1 MAGHPP
7 LAASAQAAPLSAD
20 SVAGYERDG
29 YLLGLPVLDDASVRT
44 VQARFRELLAK
55 LPAGTDINRV
65 NCWHKANRWV
75 YELSRLGPILDY
87 VQCVLGDDF
96 YCWGAQFF
104 CKLPAE
110 GEVASADNRRQ
121 TVPWHQDGQYWPL
134 APLEAATVWLAV
146 FDTDAGNGAM
156 QVVAGSHR
164 DGAFEHRINERA
176 DYALAQEIPAERID
190 DDRVVSMD
198 LRAGQMSL
206 HDIGLVH
213 GSTTSRDGRPRVGL
227 TFRYSPTL
235 VQADL
240 AEWPFFEA
248 YPARGAPCYRCIFP
262 EPPAPGLAP
271 SCAEAGV
278 AGPLPVAASSSGIGD
293 ERGTQ
298 A

>member
-7 LAASAQAAPLSAD
+7 LAASARAAPLSAEA
-20 SVAGYERDG
+20 VAGYERDG

-44 VQARFRELLAK
+44 VQARFSELLAK

-104 CKLPAE
+104 CKLPSE
-110 GEVASADNRRQ
+110 GAVASADNRRQ
-121 TVPWHQDGQYWPL
+121 NVPWHQDGQYWPL
-134 APLEAATVWLAV
+134 APLQAATVWLAV

-164 DGAFEHRINERA
+164 DGAFEHRISERA

-227 TFRYSPTL
+227 TFRYSPTR
-235 VQADL
+235 VKADL

-248 YPARGAPCYRCIFP
+248 YPARGA
-262 EPPAPGLAP
+262 AP
-271 SCAEAGV
+271 SRN
-278 AGPLPVAASSSGIGD
+278 PVGKIPSSDAVPTGMFQRS
-293 ERGTQ
+293 EEF